1 MKRDGAEGKDETVVV
16 VVVVVKE
23 CGGCG
28 TREIERSE
36 RDMFRDEKRD
46 VVRCNS

>member
-16 VVVVVKE
+16 VVVVKE
-23 CGGCG
+23 CG